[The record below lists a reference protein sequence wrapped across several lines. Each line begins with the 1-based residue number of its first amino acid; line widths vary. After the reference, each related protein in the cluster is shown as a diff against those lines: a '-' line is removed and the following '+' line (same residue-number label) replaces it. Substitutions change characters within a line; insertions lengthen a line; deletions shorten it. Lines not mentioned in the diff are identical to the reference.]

1 VLSLSCMKI
10 REIMTPQVQCVRA
23 EDTLVDAASVM
34 RQLDVGVVP
43 VCDDEHVVGILTDR
57 DITVRAVAEG
67 CDPNQTMVSD
77 AMSPQIVC
85 VYDDQLVS
93 EAVQLME
100 LHQIRRTPV
109 INRQERLV
117 GIISLGD
124 IAVAANS
131 NLSAEAL
138 RQVSQPAAPVR

>member
-1 VLSLSCMKI
+1 MKI
-10 REIMTPQVQCVRA
+10 REIMTPQVQCVRP
-23 EDTLVDAASVM
+23 EDTLVEAAGVM
-34 RQLDVGVVP
+34 RQLDVGAVP
-43 VCDDEHVVGILTDR
+43 VCDDERVVGILTDR

-67 CDPNQTMVSD
+67 CDPNQTTVSD

-93 EAVQLME
+93 EAVRLME

-109 INRQERLV
+109 INRQDRLV

-124 IAVAANS
+124 VAVAANS

-138 RQVSQPAAPVR
+138 RQVSQPATPVR

>member
-1 VLSLSCMKI
+1 MKI